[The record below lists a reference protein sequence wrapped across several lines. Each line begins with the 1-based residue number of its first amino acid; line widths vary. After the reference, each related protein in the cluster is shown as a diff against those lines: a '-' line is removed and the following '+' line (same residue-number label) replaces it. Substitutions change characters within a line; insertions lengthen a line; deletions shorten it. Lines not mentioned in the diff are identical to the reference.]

1 MFNDGFQGAGE
12 LEVVG
17 IQVANSELCGAEQ
30 VFKVFERPVKFVDD
44 WSYNTP
50 DTRPKTNSDHSDD
63 RRQRCLV
70 RAFVEEGS
78 GKGDE
83 AIKGDAER
91 REREGY
97 TCYEEVDGPKVEGN
111 GATEEQQRELQ

>member
-1 MFNDGFQGAGE
+1 MFNDGFRGAG
-12 LEVVG
+12 
-17 IQVANSELCGAEQ
+17 ELCGAEQ
-30 VFKVFERPVKFVDD
+30 VFKVLERPARSVDD
-44 WSYNTP
+44 WSYDTP
-50 DTRPKTNSDHSDD
+50 DTGPKMNGDRPDD

-83 AIKGDAER
+83 AIKSETER

-97 TCYEEVDGPKVEGN
+97 ACYEEVDGPQVERN